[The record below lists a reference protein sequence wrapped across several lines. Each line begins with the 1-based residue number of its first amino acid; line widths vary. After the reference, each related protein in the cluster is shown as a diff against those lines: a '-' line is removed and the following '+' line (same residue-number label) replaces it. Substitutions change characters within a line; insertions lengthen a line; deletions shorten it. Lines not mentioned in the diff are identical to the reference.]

1 MYRLTLTLL
10 LIFFL
15 SANADNKRPSLNAS
29 KLKDPITLD
38 GSLDDWQGVKFVEVN
53 SQNGVFDGESSKAD
67 NDKDL
72 CYKFAVCYD
81 EKALYVAVEVKD
93 DKLVTDDTNTGE
105 KAGKCWMDD
114 AVEVFLDGNHNR
126 ASNARDQAKLE
137 YQFGGEFSLTANGAA
152 TSNCTGW
159 PKSFGNKKYWS
170 GAVTREQLKDGSW
183 IVRYEYRLSWTVM
196 GNKPLKKGSLGFT
209 IGVQDD
215 DNGGQRDHA
224 LYWSGKSP
232 SCWKDESGWGNL
244 NLEP

>member
-1 MYRLTLTLL
+1 MYRLTLTLFF
-10 LIFFL
+10 IFFL
-15 SANADNKRPSLNAS
+15 SANAEKKRPALTVL
-29 KLKDPITLD
+29 KLKGPIILD
-38 GSLDDWQGVKFVEVN
+38 GSLDDWQDVNFVEVN
-53 SQNGVFDGESSKAD
+53 GGNGVFDGESSKAE

-72 CYKFAVCYD
+72 SYKFAVCYD
-81 EKALYVAVEVKD
+81 QKALYVAVEVKD
-93 DKLVTDDTNTGE
+93 DKLVTDDTKAGE

-126 ASNARDQAKLE
+126 ASNARDKAKKE

-159 PKSFGNKKYWS
+159 PKSFGDAKYWS
-170 GAVTREQLKDGSW
+170 GAVTRKQLKDGSW
-183 IVRYEYRLSWTVM
+183 IVCYEYCLSWSVM

-232 SCWKDESGWGNL
+232 SCWKDESGWGDL
-244 NLEP
+244 HLQP